1 MMFDVVVAIEFAAV
15 AENDVGSCSNSNGDD
30 DDCLPNL

>member
-1 MMFDVVVAIEFAAV
+1 MMFDVVAAIEFAAV
-15 AENDVGSCSNSNGDD
+15 AENDVGSCSNSDGDD